1 MLQGL
6 ADATTVCEQTSEEI
20 QNNPKLSIKKTN
32 PKLFTSK
39 VSSTKKKKSV
49 TRKDNKRFKTMVAV
63 SQDRRIDLDSIGKYQ
78 IGDDSALSE
87 ENGEIP
93 FLNQSK
99 SLVVY
104 DYLKKRC
111 PNAFSD
117 ISERPVNVDTVVIDA
132 EAEYLS
138 LQEIANLHLK
148 KQQSQLSLTS
158 SHQSS
163 GDVTISN
170 YHKVQIRLSHGKVPL
185 LFDSTSQM
193 VI

>member
-20 QNNPKLSIKKTN
+20 QNNLKRSIKKTN

-132 EAEYLS
+132 EAELFVAPRDS
-138 LQEIANLHLK
+138 EFTFKEAAISTFTNKFAPEFRRCDNL
-148 KQQSQLSLTS
+148 QLS
-158 SHQSS
+158 
-163 GDVTISN
+163 
-170 YHKVQIRLSHGKVPL
+170 
-185 LFDSTSQM
+185 
-193 VI
+193 